1 MPISAAAAVPPEV
14 ITIFVRLCQRNA
26 NDKFTAHVHPQATV
40 ETLQRF
46 LVSQWHITKNPLKD
60 APLTGH
66 VFSFRGR
73 ILRHDTNLD
82 IYCTNHVLM
91 TWQASA
97 PVLDVQASTHTLRM
111 HKLQALLQRE
121 SRLERLQVATKRGRA
136 DDVRAI
142 TQELKALDAQANQRH
157 TYDDTLES
165 CRPRSIRWPSPPS
178 AHRTVFCSLSQLER
192 NYEKIPRDV
201 LEPALLILDSDR
213 SWVFQPHNTLQKAS
227 FDYKYMAFAKDFMD
241 LLVFK
246 EEARLVFWF
255 QNYQALS
262 AFLTSTVD
270 PVTGKP
276 YLPLTVEPNRWLTMG
291 GQDGWEGKV
300 RRDGRRKTT
309 RAIPIFT
316 PSIQRI
322 VTNLQSKSFDVLAVK
337 EMLAQ
342 ANSTL
347 RFGDDVIMD
356 KFITKSTKRAASAG
370 DDGDN
375 ASHTSTNKKVKSE
388 SISAPAVGDCTWETI
403 GTVLYMHNIPRS
415 TGAPSADNTLAS
427 IAAFDMDSTLISTK
441 SGKTFPTNANDWKFW
456 NECVPAKLRA
466 LVADGYHV
474 VIFSNQSGLSKG
486 RVGAT
491 ELKTK
496 IQAIAAQLNLPLRV
510 FLMSADDH
518 MRKPRTGAWKLLVEY
533 FVLIFAHSMFNHS
546 CICSSTT
553 AVSMS
558 MPPPAFT
565 AAMQLGDRKVAE
577 MARAAA
583 VISL

>member
-227 FDYKYMAFAKDFMD
+227 FDYKYMAFA
-241 LLVFK
+241 
-246 EEARLVFWF
+246 
-255 QNYQALS
+255 
-262 AFLTSTVD
+262 
-270 PVTGKP
+270 
-276 YLPLTVEPNRWLTMG
+276 
-291 GQDGWEGKV
+291 
-300 RRDGRRKTT
+300 
-309 RAIPIFT
+309 
-316 PSIQRI
+316 
-322 VTNLQSKSFDVLAVK
+322 
-337 EMLAQ
+337 
-342 ANSTL
+342 
-347 RFGDDVIMD
+347 
-356 KFITKSTKRAASAG
+356 
-370 DDGDN
+370 
-375 ASHTSTNKKVKSE
+375 
-388 SISAPAVGDCTWETI
+388 
-403 GTVLYMHNIPRS
+403 
-415 TGAPSADNTLAS
+415 
-427 IAAFDMDSTLISTK
+427 
-441 SGKTFPTNANDWKFW
+441 
-456 NECVPAKLRA
+456 
-466 LVADGYHV
+466 
-474 VIFSNQSGLSKG
+474 
-486 RVGAT
+486 
-491 ELKTK
+491 
-496 IQAIAAQLNLPLRV
+496 
-510 FLMSADDH
+510 
-518 MRKPRTGAWKLLVEY
+518 
-533 FVLIFAHSMFNHS
+533 
-546 CICSSTT
+546 
-553 AVSMS
+553 
-558 MPPPAFT
+558 
-565 AAMQLGDRKVAE
+565 
-577 MARAAA
+577 
-583 VISL
+583 

>member
-26 NDKFTAHVHPQATV
+26 TDKFTTHVHPQATV

-82 IYCTNHVLM
+82 IYYVHDQDSLYLRFPDM
-91 TWQASA
+91 G
-97 PVLDVQASTHTLRM
+97 PISTPWALSTSELRDELISRGAYQPNLRPEQLM

-201 LEPALLILDSDR
+201 LEQALLILDADR

-227 FDYKYMAFAKDFMD
+227 FDYKYMAFAKDFMN

-255 QNYQALS
+255 QPEKNYQALS

-347 RFGDDVIMD
+347 RFGDDV
-356 KFITKSTKRAASAG
+356 G
-370 DDGDN
+370 
-375 ASHTSTNKKVKSE
+375 
-388 SISAPAVGDCTWETI
+388 
-403 GTVLYMHNIPRS
+403 
-415 TGAPSADNTLAS
+415 
-427 IAAFDMDSTLISTK
+427 
-441 SGKTFPTNANDWKFW
+441 
-456 NECVPAKLRA
+456 
-466 LVADGYHV
+466 
-474 VIFSNQSGLSKG
+474 
-486 RVGAT
+486 
-491 ELKTK
+491 
-496 IQAIAAQLNLPLRV
+496 
-510 FLMSADDH
+510 MS
-518 MRKPRTGAWKLLVEY
+518 
-533 FVLIFAHSMFNHS
+533 
-546 CICSSTT
+546 
-553 AVSMS
+553 
-558 MPPPAFT
+558 
-565 AAMQLGDRKVAE
+565 
-577 MARAAA
+577 
-583 VISL
+583 